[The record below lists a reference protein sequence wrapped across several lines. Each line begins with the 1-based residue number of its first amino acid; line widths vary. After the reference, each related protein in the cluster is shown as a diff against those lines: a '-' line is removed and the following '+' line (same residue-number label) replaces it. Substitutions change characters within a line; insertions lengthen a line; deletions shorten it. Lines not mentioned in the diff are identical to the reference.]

1 MVDQNQTTNHNDNV
15 CLRVDKKY
23 RFYAQFL
30 KWFKHSIDVCLNFLV
45 DLPTMAKIYVV
56 KHSVSHMVSVEDV
69 KMDLGD
75 AKYKFENNYIY
86 E

>member
-30 KWFKHSIDVCLNFLV
+30 K
-45 DLPTMAKIYVV
+45 
-56 KHSVSHMVSVEDV
+56 
-69 KMDLGD
+69 
-75 AKYKFENNYIY
+75 
-86 E
+86 